1 MLQFARF
8 AATRASLAIFTL
20 IMVSFIVFSLMELV
34 PGDCAER
41 YLSFKSSQGA
51 VITLEDIQ
59 AERVRLGLDKP
70 YLIRWGNW
78 IVNAFQGEF
87 GDSCILRL
95 NISELL
101 GQKFW
106 LSLGICLASLLLAYL
121 IAIPVGIISATSKNP
136 WTNNGLRLVSYLG
149 LAMPNFLLAL
159 MIMLFSTIVFGD
171 TLTGLFSKEFR
182 DAAWSFDRVKDFLS
196 RAWLPI
202 FILAWSATAF
212 AIQTVR
218 ALMSDEVG
226 KLYVV
231 AASARGVTGR
241 TLLWRY
247 PARHALGPI
256 INSLGFDLNRIF
268 NELPIVALILTLTE
282 AGSTTSRCTGGWD
295 LRTRARRS
303 TAALRSCLLSFLS
316 CTRSWPASG
325 NVASMAS
332 KAHVIRR
339 VISVT
344 SRLGRDSTSIEADTS
359 PARSQP
365 LHNTMKVRSRFPI
378 IDQHSW
384 LAAGTFLSTTV
395 RERESWKSACDARTS
410 RVREW

>member
-8 AATRASLAIFTL
+8 AVVRASLAIVTL
-20 IMVSFIVFSLMELV
+20 VIVSFIVFSLMELV

-41 YLSFKSSQGA
+41 YLAFKSSQGSA
-51 VITLEDIQ
+51 ISLADIDV
-59 AERVRLGLDKP
+59 ERNRLGLDKP
-70 YLIRWGNW
+70 YLERWGKW
-78 IVNAFQGEF
+78 IINAFRGEF

-95 NISELL
+95 NINRLL

-106 LSLGICLASLLLAYL
+106 LSLWICLSSLLVAYL
-121 IAIPVGIISATSKNP
+121 IAIPVGIISATSKSP
-136 WTNNGLRLVSYLG
+136 LMNNSLRLVSYLG

-159 MIMLFSTIVFGD
+159 MIMLFSTVYFGD

-182 DAAWSFDRVKDFLS
+182 DAPWSYDRVMDFLS
-196 RAWLPI
+196 HVWLPV

-231 AASARGVTGR
+231 AASARGVSGR
-241 TLLWRY
+241 RLLWRY

-282 AGSTTSRCTGGWD
+282 AGSLLIEALARSNDQQLAGAIIFMLTASIVAINFMTDIILALTDPRV
-295 LRTRARRS
+295 RRS
-303 TAALRSCLLSFLS
+303 IL
-316 CTRSWPASG
+316 
-325 NVASMAS
+325 
-332 KAHVIRR
+332 
-339 VISVT
+339 
-344 SRLGRDSTSIEADTS
+344 D
-359 PARSQP
+359 
-365 LHNTMKVRSRFPI
+365 
-378 IDQHSW
+378 
-384 LAAGTFLSTTV
+384 
-395 RERESWKSACDARTS
+395 
-410 RVREW
+410 